1 MSEVPVTN
9 RLQHKVALVTGAA
22 SGIGAEIAS
31 RFRSEGALVVLTD
44 ADLERGAHVAASLGP
59 EAIFIG
65 LDVTQ
70 DQSWT
75 HAMALVRERFGKLD
89 VLVNNA
95 GITRPG
101 NVESLSL
108 DDWRVT
114 LDVDLTGVFLG
125 CRHGV
130 KAMRATGGAIINI
143 SSAYGIKA
151 DPDTV
156 AYNAAKSAVV
166 LLSKSIALHCARS
179 RYDITCNIVHPG
191 VVRTAMMDAYLAAC
205 PDPDAEARRWT
216 DMHPVGRLGTPAEV
230 SAVVSF
236 LASAEARF
244 ITGASYVV
252 DGGLSL

>member
-1 MSEVPVTN
+1 MS

-31 RFRSEGALVVLTD
+31 RFRSEGALVFI
-44 ADLERGAHVAASLGP
+44 ADIDHASGVSLAASLGP
-59 EAIFIG
+59 DTFFVP

-70 DQSWT
+70 DESWT
-75 HAMALVRERFGKLD
+75 EAMATVHARAGRLD
-89 VLVNNA
+89 ILVNNA
-95 GITRPG
+95 GITLPG
-101 NVESLSL
+101 TVESLSL
-108 DDWRVT
+108 HDWRRT

-125 CRHGV
+125 CRHGIAAI
-130 KAMRATGGAIINI
+130 KAGGGAIINI

-166 LLSKSIALHCARS
+166 LMTKSIAVHCARS

-191 VVRTAMMDAYLAAC
+191 VVRTPMMDAYLAASS
-205 PDPDAEARRWT
+205 DPAGEAQKWI
-216 DMHPVGRLGTPAEV
+216 DMHPIGRLGTPQDV
-230 SAVVSF
+230 SAVVAF

-252 DGGLSL
+252 DGGISI

>member
-1 MSEVPVTN
+1 MMN
-9 RLQHKVALVTGAA
+9 RLQHKVALVTGGA
-22 SGIGAEIAS
+22 SGIGAETAS
-31 RFRSEGALVVLTD
+31 RFRTEGALVVI
-44 ADLERGAHVAASLGP
+44 ADVDQERGESLARSLGP
-59 EAIFIG
+59 EAVFIG

-75 HAMALVRERFGKLD
+75 TAMDLVRRRVGRLD

-130 KAMRATGGAIINI
+130 AAMKATGGAIINI

-166 LLSKSIALHCARS
+166 LMSKSIALHCARS
-179 RYDITCNIVHPG
+179 HYDITCNIVHPG
-191 VVRTAMMDAYLAAC
+191 VVRTPMMDAYMAAC
-205 PDPDAEARRWT
+205 PDPEVEARRWI
-216 DMHPVGRLGTPAEV
+216 DMHPIGRLGTPADV

-252 DGGLSL
+252 DGGISI

>member
-1 MSEVPVTN
+1 MN

-31 RFRSEGALVVLTD
+31 RFRSEGALVVITD
-44 ADLERGAHVAASLGP
+44 VDRERGARLAGSLGP
-59 EAIFIG
+59 EAVFIG

-75 HAMALVRERFGKLD
+75 EALALVRGRFGRLD

-130 KAMRATGGAIINI
+130 AAMKATGGAIINI

-166 LLSKSIALHCARS
+166 LMSKSIALHCARS
-179 RYDITCNIVHPG
+179 HYDITCNIVHPG
-191 VVRTAMMDAYLAAC
+191 VVRTAMMDAYMAAF
-205 PDPDAEARRWT
+205 PDPEAEAQRWI
-216 DMHPVGRLGTPAEV
+216 DMHPIGRLGTPTDVA
-230 SAVVSF
+230 AVVSF

-252 DGGLSL
+252 DGGISI